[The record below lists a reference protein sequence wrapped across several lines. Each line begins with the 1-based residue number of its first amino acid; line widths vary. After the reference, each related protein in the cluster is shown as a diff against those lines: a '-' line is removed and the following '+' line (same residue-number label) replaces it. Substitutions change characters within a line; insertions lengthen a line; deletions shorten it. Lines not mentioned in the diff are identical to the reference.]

1 MANYETLVVE
11 ERDRVAW
18 VTLNR
23 PEAHNAFTALMQ
35 EECRNLWRS
44 LRTNDEVRVV
54 VLTGAGEQAFCVG
67 IDRNEPFTALGDS
80 SSLYG
85 TSNNFMYDDPGDWL
99 GPKSNDLWKPV

>member
-11 ERDRVAW
+11 EQDRVAW

-44 LRTNDEVRVV
+44 LRPNDEVHVI
-54 VLTGAGEQAFCVG
+54 VLTGAGAQAF
-67 IDRNEPFTALGDS
+67 
-80 SSLYG
+80 
-85 TSNNFMYDDPGDWL
+85 
-99 GPKSNDLWKPV
+99 